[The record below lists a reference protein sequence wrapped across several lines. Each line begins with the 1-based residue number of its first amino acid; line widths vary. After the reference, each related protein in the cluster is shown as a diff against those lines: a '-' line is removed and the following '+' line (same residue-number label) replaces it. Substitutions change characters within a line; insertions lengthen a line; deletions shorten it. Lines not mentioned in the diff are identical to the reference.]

1 MESKLDRARRE
12 IRQVDEEMLRL
23 FERRMEAVRKV
34 AAEKERLGLPVED
47 PAQEARVLAE
57 LAPKLEPGPLR
68 AFYVQFQQDV
78 MDVSKRWQEFLRE
91 QSDSAAA
98 KADPDAGE
106 GAAAKA
112 DPDAGEGAAAKAAGG
127 ATANPGCGE
136 APAKK
141 ADTE

>member
-47 PAQEARVLAE
+47 SAQEARVLAE
-57 LAPKLEPGPLR
+57 LAPKLAPGPLR

-91 QSDSAAA
+91 QDGDGA

-106 GAAAKA
+106 GAVAKA
-112 DPDAGEGAAAKAAGG
+112 DLDAGEGAA
-127 ATANPGCGE
+127 ANPGCGE

>member
-1 MESKLDRARRE
+1 MERELDRARQE

-47 PAQEARVLAE
+47 AAQEARVLAE
-57 LAPKLEPGPLR
+57 LAPKLEPGPMR

-91 QSDSAAA
+91 QG
-98 KADPDAGE
+98 AG
-106 GAAAKA
+106 AV
-112 DPDAGEGAAAKAAGG
+112 AKAAGADDKAPEDPG
-127 ATANPGCGE
+127 CNEASANPCCDD

-141 ADTE
+141 ADAE

>member
-91 QSDSAAA
+91 QGGDVSKAADAEA
-98 KADPDAGE
+98 KAP
-106 GAAAKA
+106 
-112 DPDAGEGAAAKAAGG
+112 
-127 ATANPGCGE
+127 ANLRCGE
-136 APAKK
+136 ASAKK
-141 ADTE
+141 ADAE

>member
-1 MESKLDRARRE
+1 MERELDRARRE

-68 AFYVQFQQDV
+68 AFYVQFQQGV
-78 MDVSKRWQEFLRE
+78 MDVSKRWQEFLLE
-91 QSDSAAA
+91 QGGGV
-98 KADPDAGE
+98 DAG
-106 GAAAKA
+106 AKVA
-112 DPDAGEGAAAKAAGG
+112 LGDGEGGSAKAAG
-127 ATANPGCGE
+127 ATDKAPANSGCGE

-141 ADTE
+141 ADAE

>member
-23 FERRMEAVRKV
+23 FERRMEAVRRV

-91 QSDSAAA
+91 QGGDVSIT
-98 KADPDAGE
+98 KAPSLYAGWSFSFERRKSTPHAE
-106 GAAAKA
+106 GALLVVLR
-112 DPDAGEGAAAKAAGG
+112 PSRG
-127 ATANPGCGE
+127 PIV
-136 APAKK
+136 
-141 ADTE
+141 

>member
-1 MESKLDRARRE
+1 MDRELDLARRE

-23 FERRMEAVRKV
+23 FERRMEAVRRV

-47 PAQEARVLAE
+47 PVQEARVLAE

-91 QSDSAAA
+91 QGGSVGSGT
-98 KADPDAGE
+98 KAEVGD
-106 GAAAKA
+106 
-112 DPDAGEGAAAKAAGG
+112 AAKAAGG
-127 ATANPGCGE
+127 EGKAPANPGCGE

-141 ADTE
+141 ADAE